1 MQTAF
6 LPAAILGAL
15 ICATPALAKTNALQ
29 PAGDRERFVSVVQS
43 LEGAP
48 LNPELQN
55 DRAWAIQWLTD
66 APDIS
71 VNACLEPIGGV
82 SEKAY
87 AQAPI
92 VVVQYMVAM
101 AAFIIKHPEQQNDSD
116 AQQLAGV
123 ESALRAYQ
131 AMRIDQ
137 PLSMSSA
144 LEKLLG
150 MQNRGKLR
158 EFVHKAY
165 RHCLSQGGK
174 EVVPPIFSTKAQ
186 MWEKIWDQPNTA
198 VIYADRSSVK
208 GSLYLRLL
216 TTRTDYTAPFP
227 EGYIVKRVR
236 VEEFDCAHN
245 RSRIRSTTIL
255 AKDGRSPQ
263 TIDWAAGKSRW
274 EVIDPDTLGAAKSKI
289 ACAARADAE

>member
-1 MQTAF
+1 
-6 LPAAILGAL
+6 
-15 ICATPALAKTNALQ
+15 
-29 PAGDRERFVSVVQS
+29 
-43 LEGAP
+43 
-48 LNPELQN
+48 
-55 DRAWAIQWLTD
+55 
-66 APDIS
+66 
-71 VNACLEPIGGV
+71 
-82 SEKAY
+82 
-87 AQAPI
+87 
-92 VVVQYMVAM
+92 MVAM
-101 AAFIIKHPEQQNDSD
+101 AAFMIKHPEQQNDSD